1 MTIEKPWGLQWA
13 IRVFNTIDLSASE
26 QAGSSRGSRVY
37 MVDDGQGSSQ
47 GGADT
52 YCGQC
57 DQYDDLEDVS
67 DVLVNL
73 WDFNDF
79 GGADDKYSM
88 IDDDFEVFLL
98 DLAKSVGSALPHHG
112 MGGVATHVLRRH

>member
-1 MTIEKPWGLQWA
+1 MCTLPDIMKLHMLKKGAHLTDIQIDQYHNMTIEKPWDLQFA
-13 IRVFNTIDLSASE
+13 IRVFNTIDLSANE

-37 MVDDGQGSSQ
+37 MVDEGSSQ

-57 DQYDDLEDVS
+57 EQYDDVEDVS
-67 DVLVNL
+67 AVLVNL

-79 GGADDKYSM
+79 GGADDKYFM
-88 IDDDFEVFLL
+88 IDDDFEV
-98 DLAKSVGSALPHHG
+98 
-112 MGGVATHVLRRH
+112 